1 MSRLLPMTSFLFL
14 LGMLGCKSVQP
25 SDVIGTW
32 VMNAQSRKELP
43 QEFQKALGKIVV
55 KADGTFDASE
65 LPEPLHPIPP
75 YDMKVRMRLDS
86 GSGVWKL
93 ASWEGAQH
101 LQLEFHDFPSADEK
115 SKSSYGFP
123 LTVSRGWSA
132 ISLYYSLA
140 DPDEARRAEFEK
152 K

>member
-1 MSRLLPMTSFLFL
+1 MSRLLPVTIFLFL
-14 LGMLGCKSVQP
+14 LGMLGCKRVQP

-32 VMNAQSRKELP
+32 VMNDQSRKELP

-65 LPEPLHPIPP
+65 LPEPLHPVPP

-101 LQLEFHDFPSADEK
+101 LQLEFHDLPSADEK
-115 SKSSYGFP
+115 SKGSYGFP
-123 LTVSRGWSA
+123 LTVSKG
-132 ISLYYSLA
+132 
-140 DPDEARRAEFEK
+140 
-152 K
+152 

>member
-1 MSRLLPMTSFLFL
+1 MAILLFLFGL
-14 LGMLGCKSVQP
+14 LGCKSVQP

-32 VMNAQSRKELP
+32 VMNDQSRKELP
-43 QEFQKALGKIVV
+43 PEFQKASGKIVV

-65 LPEPLHPIPP
+65 LPEPLHPVPP

-101 LQLEFHDFPSADEK
+101 LQLEFHDPPSADEK
-115 SKSSYGFP
+115 SKGSYG
-123 LTVSRGWSA
+123 LTLSVSSGWSA
-132 ISLYYSLA
+132 IDLYYSLA

-152 K
+152 QK